1 MNSDGVVSLRRQNP
15 NRRPN
20 GSFSEFQV
28 NDISA
33 CQIEPL
39 RGSRTNESSIIPY
52 HGGKRFRQ
60 FLEPCVIRK
69 AAVVSLRTG
78 ANEQMQSSYY
88 GRRWQIWSRSR
99 GGRRIPVGNNSVMQR
114 LSPDPFKVGRGMLR
128 LPKCADN
135 VVAGRR

>member
-1 MNSDGVVSLRRQNP
+1 MLGRNQVVAVAGLVDFQAWSTPHCVRCAQKIGIETNAVADRACPGAAITKMNSDGVVSLRRQNP

-60 FLEPCVIRK
+60 FLEP
-69 AAVVSLRTG
+69 
-78 ANEQMQSSYY
+78 
-88 GRRWQIWSRSR
+88 
-99 GGRRIPVGNNSVMQR
+99 
-114 LSPDPFKVGRGMLR
+114 
-128 LPKCADN
+128 
-135 VVAGRR
+135 